1 MSGTRRRI
9 VVGALLGAAFA
20 FSPIWFCKPL
30 GLRRIAE
37 VLEIAILL
45 PGAGIP
51 IPIYML
57 LDESPR
63 DHIWLVLLVSALF
76 YGGIG
81 AYIGSLWKAWA
92 REDDESAC
100 ATCGY
105 CLTGNTSGVCPECG
119 EAGPLKKPFNA
130 KTQS

>member
-30 GLRRIAE
+30 GLRGVAG
-37 VLEIAILL
+37 VLEFVIMM
-45 PGAGIP
+45 PGVVIP
-51 IPIYML
+51 MPIFYF

-63 DHIWLVLLVSALF
+63 GHLWLILMVSALF
-76 YGGIG
+76 YAVIG
-81 AYIGSLWKAWA
+81 AYIGYLWKAWA
-92 REDDESAC
+92 REHDETAC
-100 ATCGY
+100 VQCGY

-119 EAGPLKKPFNA
+119 EAAPPKKPFNA